1 MRKLEAGKL
10 VIASHNEGKVGEIR
24 DLLGPLGVEPVSAA
38 DLDLPEPDEIG
49 TTFIDNADL
58 KARAA
63 ADLSGLPALADD
75 SGLCVE
81 ALGDRPGIF
90 SARWALADA
99 SVPPEAG
106 PGEMSGERDFG
117 RAMARVHDELEALGP
132 DAGRNAHFVCALAV
146 CWPDGHCEWFEG
158 RVDGTLVWPPRGDNG
173 FGYDPIFVPA
183 GHELTFGEM
192 DPAQKH
198 AISHRA
204 AAFRKLV
211 AALIE

>member
-1 MRKLEAGKL
+1 VRKLGAGRL
-10 VIASHNEGKVGEIR
+10 VIASHNEGKVREIR
-24 DLLGPLGVEPVSAA
+24 ELLGPYGVEPVSAA
-38 DLDLPEPDEIG
+38 ELDLPEPDEIG

-99 SVPPEAG
+99 RVPPEAG
-106 PGEMSGERDFG
+106 PGEISGERDFG
-117 RAMARVHDELEALGP
+117 RAMQRVRDELEALGP
-132 DAGRNAHFVCALAV
+132 DAGRNAHFVCALAL
-146 CWPDGHCEWFEG
+146 CWPDGHSEWFEG
-158 RVDGTLVWPPRGDNG
+158 RVDGTLIWPPRGANG

-183 GHELTFGEM
+183 GREQTFGEM
-192 DPAQKH
+192 DPAAKH

-204 AAFRKLV
+204 DAFRKLV
-211 AALIE
+211 AALL